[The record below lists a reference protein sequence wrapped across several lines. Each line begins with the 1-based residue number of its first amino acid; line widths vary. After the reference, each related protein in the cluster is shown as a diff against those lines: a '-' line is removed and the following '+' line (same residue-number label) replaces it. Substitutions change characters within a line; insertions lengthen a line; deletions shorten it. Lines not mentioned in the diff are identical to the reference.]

1 MTTTTSLLGAAIVV
15 LFASASA
22 SAHHSPAALYQLDKT
37 IVAEGIV
44 TEYRFVNP
52 HARIYLDVTNA
63 DGQVEHWLAEG
74 GSPLVLRR
82 QGWNGQEV
90 KAGDRVKIFGN
101 PARDASKLIHWLTVT
116 RPDGSE
122 LFGEDIDFPEID
134 KRRRRQ

>member
-1 MTTTTSLLGAAIVV
+1 MWTLLLCAAGLM
-15 LFASASA
+15 LFASPAV
-22 SAHHSPAALYQLDKT
+22 AHHSPAALYQLDKT
-37 IVAEGIV
+37 IVVEGV
-44 TEYRFVNP
+44 VAEYRFVNP
-52 HARIYLDVTNA
+52 HARIYLDVINA
-63 DGQVEHWLAEG
+63 DGQVERWLAEG